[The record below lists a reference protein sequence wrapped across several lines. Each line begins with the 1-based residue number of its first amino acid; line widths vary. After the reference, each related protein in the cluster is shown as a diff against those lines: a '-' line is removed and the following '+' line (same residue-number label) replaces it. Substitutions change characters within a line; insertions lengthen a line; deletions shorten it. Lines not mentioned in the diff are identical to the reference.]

1 MIFKAVIQMMLVLS
15 VVEFVPV
22 DGAVLED
29 RAGLPRAGGRV
40 PTVIEL
46 THRVLNPAV
55 HLTNPIADAP
65 VKVHE
70 ASLGIVT
77 TAVSTLVYDRASA
90 TTLYQ
95 ENAGDIRSI
104 GSITKLMTAYTALAE
119 GLDLD
124 ATAAVREA
132 DVRAGGHDYLKVN
145 DEVTIRDLLQ
155 ASLVGSDNSATVAL
169 VRLTGLST
177 DEFVLHMNEEAERMG
192 LTETTFADP
201 TGLSARNRST
211 ARDIV
216 RLLEVI
222 LANEEIQIAT
232 TEPYTNFVSAIG
244 NSYVIP
250 NTNELLLTYINRDPY
265 TIVGGKTGFLPQA
278 GYCLAMRVQEEGG
291 HDLYVVVLGA
301 ASKELRFQEVKGL
314 AQWAYDTFAWPGE
327 EV

>member
-15 VVEFVPV
+15 VVEFVPL
-22 DGAVLED
+22 DGSVLEQ
-29 RAGLPRAGGRV
+29 RAELPRSGGRV
-40 PTVIEL
+40 PSTIEL
-46 THRVLNPAV
+46 THRVLDPAV
-55 HLTNPIADAP
+55 HLTHPIAQAP
-65 VKVHE
+65 IKVHE
-70 ASLGIVT
+70 ESLGIMT

-95 ENAGDIRSI
+95 ENANDIRSI

-124 ATAAVREA
+124 QMAAVREA
-132 DVRAGGHDYLKVN
+132 DVRSGGHDYLEVD
-145 DEVTIRDLLQ
+145 DEVTIRDLLR
-155 ASLVGSDNSATVAL
+155 ASLVGSDNSATMAL
-169 VRLTGLST
+169 VRLTGLNT
-177 DEFVLHMNEEAERMG
+177 VEFVLHMNEEGERMG
-192 LTETTFADP
+192 LADTTFTDP

-211 ARDIV
+211 VRDIV

-222 LANEEIQIAT
+222 LENEEIQIAT
-232 TEPYTNFVSAIG
+232 TEPVTNFFSVVG

-250 NTNELLLTYINRDPY
+250 NTNELLLSYINQDPY

-278 GYCLAMRVQEEGG
+278 GYCLALRVQEAGG
-291 HDLYVVVLGA
+291 HDLYVIVLGA

-314 AQWAYDTFAWPGE
+314 AQWAFDTYAWPGE